1 MRFTATIYGE
11 TIQAN
16 TATDL
21 KRKASIIANRR
32 YNAVDEMAVSFD
44 GMSVTLRRFNIL
56 TPWNTITRDKWH

>member
-16 TATDL
+16 TTADL

>member
-1 MRFTATIYGE
+1 MRFTASIYGE

-16 TATDL
+16 TAADL

-32 YNAVDEMAVSFD
+32 FNVIDEMVVSFD
-44 GMSVTLRRFNIL
+44 GMSVTLRRFNIK